1 MKIENSIYFLQ
12 AYQKWAKSHQ
22 ISEKKLPG
30 FSRYSAE
37 QMFFIA
43 FGQYRCAKL
52 SDDYAIALYSN
63 DDHSPNRFRY
73 ISVLIRNR
81 G

>member
-1 MKIENSIYFLQ
+1 MKIDNRIDFLQ

-37 QMFFIA
+37 QMLFIG
-43 FGQYRCAKL
+43 FGQVWCSKL
-52 SDDYAIALYSN
+52 SDDYAIALYSD
-63 DDHSPNRFRY
+63 DDHSPSRFRY
-73 ISVLIRNR
+73 ISILFHN
-81 G
+81 GG